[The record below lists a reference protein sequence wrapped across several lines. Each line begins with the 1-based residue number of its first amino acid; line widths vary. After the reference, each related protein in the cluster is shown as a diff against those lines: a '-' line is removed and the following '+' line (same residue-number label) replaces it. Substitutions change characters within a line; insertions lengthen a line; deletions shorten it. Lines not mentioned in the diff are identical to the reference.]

1 MTKATP
7 GYHVAAV
14 NNLTFPSLEEL
25 FQYLEGLA
33 SDAEVSFVLQ
43 AASESNSFLKQYHYV
58 TLPKGELYWIEASQ
72 ASE

>member
-14 NNLTFPSLEEL
+14 NNLTFPTLEEL
-25 FQYLEGLA
+25 FQYLESLP
-33 SDAEVSFVLQ
+33 SDSDVSFVLQ
-43 AASESNSFLKQYHYV
+43 AASEINPFLKQYHYV

-72 ASE
+72 APE